1 MKSNIVAIINQKGGV
16 GKTTTSIN
24 LGHGLAILGKRV
36 LLIDLDPQAHSTIVL
51 APNRVPFTMTIQDV
65 LIDRRDIRH
74 AVIRTSIDNFDLVPS
89 HTHLDRAEHLL
100 IPEMFR
106 ETRLSQALAEM
117 DYDFIL
123 IDCRP
128 TLGILSLNALYACGI
143 VMIPCETARFSLE
156 GFADLLNA
164 VKVLKKGKD
173 ESEQLLLRI
182 LLCKF
187 DSRKA
192 ISNDWVLKQ
201 LETHKMLLFKTR
213 VRQCEALNQAHIA
226 KESIF
231 IFKPNSH
238 GAEDYMNLGKE
249 FLELCIPS
257 EKN

>member
-1 MKSNIVAIINQKGGV
+1 MKRNIVAIINQKGGV

-24 LGHGLAILGKRV
+24 LGHGLAILGKKV
-36 LLIDLDPQAHSTIVL
+36 LLIDLDPQAHSTIIL
-51 APNRVPFTMTIQDV
+51 APNRLPFALTIQDV

-74 AVIRTSIDNFDLVPS
+74 AVVRTSIDNLDLVPS
-89 HTHLDRAEHLL
+89 HIHLDRAEHLL

-106 ETRLSQALAEM
+106 ETRLSQALVGM

-128 TLGILSLNALYACGI
+128 TLGILSINALYACGI
-143 VMIPCETARFSLE
+143 VLIPCETARFSLE
-156 GFADLLNA
+156 GFADLLNTA
-164 VKVLKKGKD
+164 KVLKKGKE

-187 DSRKA
+187 DPRKA

-201 LETHKMLLFKTR
+201 LETHKMILFKTR
-213 VRQCEALNQAHIA
+213 IRQCEALNQAHMA

-231 IFKPNSH
+231 VFKRNSH

-249 FLELCIPS
+249 FLELCFPS
-257 EKN
+257 EVN

>member
-1 MKSNIVAIINQKGGV
+1 MKQKIVAVINQKGGV

-24 LGHGLAILGKRV
+24 LGHSLAILGKKV

-51 APNRVPFTMTIQDV
+51 APNRVPFTLTIQDV

-74 AVIRTSIDNFDLVPS
+74 AVIRTSIDNLDLVPS
-89 HTHLDRAEHLL
+89 HIHLDRAEHLL

-106 ETRLSQALAEM
+106 ETRLSQALTGM

-128 TLGILSLNALYACGI
+128 TLGILSINALYACGI
-143 VMIPCETARFSLE
+143 VLIPCETARFSLE
-156 GFADLLNA
+156 GFADLLNT

-187 DSRKA
+187 DPRKA

-201 LETHKMLLFKTR
+201 LDTHKTLL
-213 VRQCEALNQAHIA
+213 I
-226 KESIF
+226 
-231 IFKPNSH
+231 
-238 GAEDYMNLGKE
+238 
-249 FLELCIPS
+249 
-257 EKN
+257 

>member
-1 MKSNIVAIINQKGGV
+1 MNNNVVAIINQKGGV

-24 LGHGLAILGKRV
+24 LGHGLAILGKKV

-51 APNRVPFTMTIQDV
+51 APNRLPFALTIQDV
-65 LIDRRDIRH
+65 LIDRKDIRD
-74 AVIRTSIDNFDLVPS
+74 AIIRTSIANLDLVPS
-89 HTHLDRAEHLL
+89 HIHLDRAEHLL

-106 ETRLSQALAEM
+106 ETRLSQALAGM

-128 TLGILSLNALYACGI
+128 TLGILSINALYSCGT
-143 VMIPCETARFSLE
+143 VLIPCETARFSLE
-156 GFADLLNA
+156 GFADLLNT
-164 VKVLKKGKD
+164 VKVLKRGKD
-173 ESEQLLLRI
+173 DSEQLLLRI

-187 DSRKA
+187 DPRKA

>member
-1 MKSNIVAIINQKGGV
+1 MKQTIVAVINQKGGV
-16 GKTTTSIN
+16 GKTTTAIN
-24 LGHGLAILGKRV
+24 LGHGLAILGKKV

-51 APNRVPFTMTIQDV
+51 APNRVPFTLTIQDV

-74 AVIRTSIDNFDLVPS
+74 AVIRTSIDNLDLVPS
-89 HTHLDRAEHLL
+89 HINLDRAEHLL

-106 ETRLSQALAEM
+106 ETRLSQALTGM

-128 TLGILSLNALYACGI
+128 TLGILSINALYACGI
-143 VMIPCETARFSLE
+143 VLIPCETARFSLE
-156 GFADLLNA
+156 GFADLLNT

-187 DSRKA
+187 DPRKA

-201 LETHKMLLFKTR
+201 LETHKTILFKTR
-213 VRQCEALNQAHIA
+213 IRQCEALNQAHIT

-231 IFKPNSH
+231 IFKRNSH

-249 FLELCIPS
+249 FLELCFPS
-257 EKN
+257 EVN